1 MSSSAVPAEAKL
13 CEHKSVE
20 YDQSQGASFCIDC
33 GIVLEENTI
42 VSEVTFGESSTGA
55 AMVYGSLVRAGQTRA
70 NMGGIGRRGNGQESR
85 EQTIYRARLRL
96 QAIATALNLS
106 QHYVDSAVR
115 YYTLALSHGFT
126 KGRRSAN
133 VAASCLYIV
142 CRTEKS
148 SQMLID
154 FADVLEVNVFK
165 IGTTFLKLVR
175 LLNLNLPIVDPS
187 FYVSRF
193 ASMLEFGEKTQ
204 AVAVDALRLI
214 QRMDRDWMKIGRRP
228 SGICGACLLIA
239 ARMHNFRRSMKEVV
253 HIVKIGEDTL
263 RKRLNEFKATPS
275 GDLTVD
281 EFRNIWLD
289 ESMDP
294 PAFTRAR
301 LKARKEKDSKALGD
315 DNADYNEEYDEETNA
330 KESQMADEMNKIVQ
344 DARAKFLDY
353 KLPEDTFDVEV
364 SNWTDMDDDEV
375 NAMILN
381 EEEVGA
387 KAEVWMKENQEFL
400 EERERKRKEAENDP
414 TSAASRKKKKNY
426 SGQKKSKPQELQPG
440 ATASESAKN
449 LLNMKKLSKKI
460 NYNVLDSLFDPDA
473 PRPVIEPGQISFI
486 PTASHMATPAA
497 SEADLDADKD
507 RGDESTLVVREVVEE
522 PGDEDVSGKP
532 ALSTTKDGIATSKAA
547 GNEDEEDEYEEDD
560 EEADETTLGAQAAAL
575 GYSIN
580 NEDYIDDAYGD
591 YNDMDDDF

>member
-13 CEHKSVE
+13 CEHKCVE

-33 GIVLEENTI
+33 GKVLEENTI

-55 AMVYGSLVRAGQTRA
+55 AMVYGSLVRTGQTRA
-70 NMGGIGRRGNGQESR
+70 NMCGVGLRGNGQGSR
-85 EQTIYRARLRL
+85 QQTIYRAKLKL
-96 QAIATALNLS
+96 QSIATALNLS
-106 QHYVDSAVR
+106 QHYVDLAVR
-115 YYTLALSHGFT
+115 YYTLALGHGFT

-193 ASMLEFGEKTQ
+193 ASMLELGEKTQ

-239 ARMHNFRRSMKEVV
+239 ARMHNFRRSLKDVV
-253 HIVKIGEDTL
+253 HIVKVGEETL
-263 RKRLNEFKATPS
+263 RKRLSEFKATPS
-275 GDLTVD
+275 GGLTVD

-294 PAFTRAR
+294 PAFTLAR
-301 LKARKEKDSKALGD
+301 LKTRKEKSSKALGD
-315 DNADYNEEYDEETNA
+315 DIADYDKKGNEETNA
-330 KESQMADEMNKIVQ
+330 KESQMADEVSKIVQ

-364 SNWTDMDDDEV
+364 SNWADMDDDDDDEV
-375 NAMILN
+375 NAMILD

-387 KAEVWMKENQEFL
+387 KTEVWMKENQEFL

-414 TSAASRKKKKNY
+414 TSATSRRRKTNC
-426 SGQKKSKPQELQPG
+426 SGQKKSKPQRLQPG
-440 ATASESAKN
+440 ATASESTKN

-486 PTASHMATPAA
+486 PAASHMEMSAA
-497 SEADLDADKD
+497 SEADLDANKD
-507 RGDESTLVVREVVEE
+507 MCDEDALMVREVVEE
-522 PGDEDVSGKP
+522 PGDEDVSGNP
-532 ALSTTKDGIATSKAA
+532 ALRTTKDGIDPSKTA
-547 GNEDEEDEYEEDD
+547 GNEDEYEDD
-560 EEADETTLGAQAAAL
+560 DDESTLDAQTAVL
-575 GYSIN
+575 GYIG
-580 NEDYIDDAYGD
+580 DAYGD
-591 YNDMDDDF
+591 YNDTDDDL